1 MEMKVGLL
9 WYDDDPKR
17 PFAEK
22 IEAAARRYREK
33 FGVRP
38 NTCYVN
44 PASLP
49 EVANVRRPTVREVE
63 GPETPASVRE
73 GNGRLRQ
80 IKVVTTPII
89 LPNHFWLG
97 VAEPKG

>member
-1 MEMKVGLL
+1 MGMNVGLL

-49 EVANVRRPTVREVE
+49 D
-63 GPETPASVRE
+63 
-73 GNGRLRQ
+73 GNGHLRQ
-80 IKVVTTPII
+80 IKVVATPII

-97 VAEPKG
+97 VAEPES